1 MPVTARFPEAVLWDM
16 DGTIIDSEPYWMEAE
31 AALVARFGGTWSHEE
46 SEKMVGNGL
55 ETTAAILQ
63 QAGVDLPLEAIVDWL
78 DAYVQD
84 RLAEELPLRPGA
96 VELLTE
102 LRDAGVPCALVTMS
116 YEGMARRVA
125 AALPE
130 GVFAEIVAGD
140 NVENPKPFPDAYELA
155 ARRLG
160 VDVTRCVAFEDSVPG
175 LTSAVASG
183 AVAVGI
189 PLYSD
194 LDVVDGGLR
203 WTTLEGVTDER
214 LRALEPVLETS
225 GEVAR

>member
-31 AALVARFGGTWSHEE
+31 GALVGRFGGTWSHEQAE
-46 SEKMVGNGL
+46 RMVGNGL

-63 QAGVDLPLEAIVDWL
+63 EAGVDLPLPAIVDWL

-84 RLAEELPLRPGA
+84 RIAEELPLRPGA

-189 PLYSD
+189 PLYAD
-194 LDVVDGGLR
+194 LGPVEGGLR
-203 WTTLEGVTDER
+203 WTTLEGVTLER
-214 LRALEPVLETS
+214 LRALEPVLQGS
-225 GEVAR
+225 GRVAR